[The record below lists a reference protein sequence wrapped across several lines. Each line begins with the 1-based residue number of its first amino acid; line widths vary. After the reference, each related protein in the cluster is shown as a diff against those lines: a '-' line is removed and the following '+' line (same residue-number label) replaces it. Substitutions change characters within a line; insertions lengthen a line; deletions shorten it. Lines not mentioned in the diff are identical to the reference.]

1 MTYND
6 LKTEVA
12 ALGFDDEVEN
22 EEALLRAT
30 RRALNFIF
38 TERPIYRSLT
48 IHQIS
53 KAPIRTLEQM
63 IHKGGITDSVLLSG
77 IRSYSFKTSGIGKYS
92 VTDALGEREFEFF
105 GTAEHKG
112 FVHGDGELKFIGDYT
127 FSVYDVA
134 LFDELFG
141 PGTEDIPMHGE
152 FTEYNM
158 GSLASDFLSFVSLP
172 RNGYGIDING
182 ASVSGRT
189 VRIPKSYEGKI
200 TLTYKAKANSVSGR
214 PEEEIIAPIGCEHL
228 VPLLVSAYV
237 WLDDDPDK
245 AQYYMSLYREG
256 MSAVKYYDRPE
267 MNSEYV
273 NVNGWA

>member
-12 ALGFDDEVEN
+12 ALGFDEDIEN
-22 EEALLRAT
+22 DEALLRAT

-38 TERPIYRSLT
+38 TERPIYKSLV
-48 IHQIS
+48 IHQLS
-53 KAPIRTLEQM
+53 KAPVCTFDEIV
-63 IHKGGITDSVLLSG
+63 HKGGAADSILLNG
-77 IRSYSFKTSGIGKYS
+77 IRSYSFKTSGIGRYS
-92 VTDALGEREFEFF
+92 VRDGAGEAEFDFS
-105 GTAEHKG
+105 GTAHHRG
-112 FVHGDGELKFIGDYT
+112 FVHGDGEIRFLGDYA
-127 FSVYDVA
+127 FCVYDVA

-141 PGTEDIPMHGE
+141 PGLDDIPMHGE
-152 FTEYNM
+152 FTEYDIEN
-158 GSLASDFLSFVSLP
+158 LASDFLSFVNLP
-172 RNGYGIDING
+172 RDAQGIDISG
-182 ASVSGRT
+182 ASVSGKT
-189 VRIPKSYEGKI
+189 VKIPKSYEGKI
-200 TLTYKAKANSVSGR
+200 TLNYKARTKSISGR
-214 PEEEIIAPIGCEHL
+214 PEEQIPIPTGCEHL
-228 VPLLVSAYV
+228 LALLVSAYV